1 MTLHLREREIL
12 APRTLHHETLAPQA
26 LREPLGKGRKRS
38 TESIGLS
45 STNASVNPVGPLYF
59 ADIGGNH
66 LDVSLGQSLDPW
78 HVTEI
83 PVMRTHAILSGQNKG
98 HVRMVAW
105 FVDLVHKRRRY
116 TVLTGSIFTV
126 TLRTL
131 CLEYALSKRRL
142 LRELGRQL
150 DLNDRAAFSDLTCVG
165 WRHGVANRCIF
176 RSNELPNG
184 KTPADNK
191 NGTNQRSQFV
201 HACIFRLARWVR

>member
-1 MTLHLREREIL
+1 MALRLRDHGIPAPTTFHHDIPAPL
-12 APRTLHHETLAPQA
+12 APRELQ
-26 LREPLGKGRKRS
+26 GKGRKRP
-38 TESIGLS
+38 TESIGSS
-45 STNASVNPVGPLYF
+45 STNASVDPVGPLQF
-59 ADIGGNH
+59 ADIGGHH
-66 LDVSLGQSLDPW
+66 LDVSLGQSLDLR
-78 HVTEI
+78 HITEI
-83 PVMRTHAILSGQNKG
+83 PVMCTDAVLSCQNKS
-98 HVRMVAW
+98 HVRMVAR
-105 FVDLVHKRRRY
+105 FVDLVHERRRN

>member
-142 LRELGRQL
+142 LRELGRQ
-150 DLNDRAAFSDLTCVG
+150 RT
-165 WRHGVANRCIF
+165 
-176 RSNELPNG
+176 
-184 KTPADNK
+184 
-191 NGTNQRSQFV
+191 
-201 HACIFRLARWVR
+201 